1 MPSSSFAVMISI
13 SASFVTISE
22 ASTRTPSIFPATVA
36 FAKPGPISDAISSI
50 DRGFS
55 NFPSSDHS
63 GPDRNVMLFKSPR

>member
-1 MPSSSFAVMISI
+1 MISI

-55 NFPSSDHS
+55 NFLLDLS
-63 GPDRNVMLFKSPR
+63 GRVISGIFSGDLH